1 MLRTADDELT
11 VDELAARAGVTVR
24 TIRFYSSR
32 GLLPPP
38 RLRGRTGMYS
48 GEHLA
53 RLDLIRELQ
62 ALGFTL
68 AAIERQLHR
77 IPDDASPAELALQ
90 RALIAPWTD
99 DQAEDLDRHELDQ
112 RAGRHLDDARIDQ
125 LVQLGIVQRL
135 DDGSGRVRLLVPAML
150 DVGLRILEFDLPQDM
165 LVRAKEIVDQHT
177 GQIAVELRE
186 LFAENVLRPYRQR
199 GRPEEERE
207 RVQAV
212 ADELRP
218 LTLRVLVDGFQ
229 RAVNRVIRH
238 HVGESREESHVDGS
252 ADGDRGADHS
262 ASTGDS
268 RGEPG
273 EGSGAAEGGADAG
286 RSSRPRS
293 PSR

>member
-24 TIRFYSSR
+24 TVRFYSSR

-112 RAGRHLDDARIDQ
+112 RAGCHLDEARIDQ
-125 LVQLGIVQRL
+125 LVALGIVQRL
-135 DDGSGRVRLLVPAML
+135 DDDPEQIRLLVPAML

-177 GQIAVELRE
+177 GQIAAELRE

-199 GRPEEERE
+199 GRPEEERA

-218 LTLRVLVDGFQ
+218 LTLRVLMDGFQ
-229 RAVNRVIRH
+229 RAVNRVIRQ
-238 HVGESREESHVDGS
+238 HVQDGEEQSGVDG
-252 ADGDRGADHS
+252 APDDEEHD
-262 ASTGDS
+262 
-268 RGEPG
+268 
-273 EGSGAAEGGADAG
+273 GAAAGGQPDHRG
-286 RSSRPRS
+286 HHSTV
-293 PSR
+293 